1 MFSSIEQREY
11 TGASGI
17 GLQIAAAEFR
27 IPVLSE
33 LSSSPEARGSRLVR
47 RGRAFFKS
55 LVAEEAGDDP
65 ASARRRSRMTVCSL
79 TN

>member
-1 MFSSIEQREY
+1 
-11 TGASGI
+11 
-17 GLQIAAAEFR
+17 
-27 IPVLSE
+27 
-33 LSSSPEARGSRLVR
+33 
-47 RGRAFFKS
+47 